1 MRYAVLV
8 GTVLLLAGA
17 VFVWFRGAS
26 RAEEVV
32 EDELD
37 RDRGAGRRVN
47 DEPRRPVVVSDCG
60 T

>member
-1 MRYAVLV
+1 MRYAMLL
-8 GTVLLLAGA
+8 GAGLLLVGA

-37 RDRGAGRRVN
+37 AV
-47 DEPRRPVVVSDCG
+47 EMAAA
-60 T
+60 